1 MLFAIHCI
9 DKPGVLE
16 KRMQVMQAHRDYL
29 DNSAITVV
37 MSGPLVDDDDEAK
50 VIGSLYVVEAADR
63 AAIDAFQKDDPLFQ
77 ANIWETV
84 NVQGF
89 VKRVG

>member
-16 KRMQVMQAHRDYL
+16 KRTQVMQAHRDYL
-29 DNSAITVV
+29 DNSAIKVV
-37 MSGPLVDDDDEAK
+37 MSGPLVEDNDESK
-50 VIGSLYVVEAADR
+50 VIGSLYVVEAENR
-63 AAIDAFQKDDPLFQ
+63 AAIEAFQKDDPLFQ
-77 ANIWETV
+77 AGIWETV
-84 NVQGF
+84 NVQAF